1 VTRLVQEAMI
11 KDHLYGIIRTLQRE
25 RVFALILAVI
35 LLILLGGLGFY
46 LTEPGQGSP
55 PYLLGRGLWWAIV
68 TMTTVGYG
76 DVVPETLGGRL
87 VGVGL
92 MLGGVVAISLVTATV
107 ASIFIGRKF
116 RQERGLEA
124 IKSTNHLLVLG
135 WHYDGM
141 ALLDHLLQRLPAT
154 VPVVLVNQLPPEHLE
169 NLKGKFS
176 HHEFAYVWGDFTRED
191 ILQKANAADAL
202 RAIIL
207 GGRREGETGAQ
218 ADQRTLLTALTLKSL
233 NAKISIL
240 AELHRTENR
249 AYLERAGVDEI
260 LIRGQYDSSLMARA
274 VTSPG
279 LFHIFTGL
287 LSGEVQNLWP
297 VEVPNSFHGRPLKE
311 FTAHLKESHRALLIA
326 IYTEGRALA
335 LEDLLTG
342 EPSAIDDFIR
352 RKFTETGMT
361 HLFGRA
367 KIEFQVNPPDDL
379 TLEPH
384 QYAVVISQ
392 QRPVL

>member
-1 VTRLVQEAMI
+1 MI
-11 KDHLYGIIRTLQRE
+11 KDHLYGFIRALHRE
-25 RVFALILAVI
+25 QVFALILAI
-35 LLILLGGLGFY
+35 LLLIFLGGLGFY
-46 LTEPGQGSP
+46 LAEPGESSP
-55 PYLLGRGLWWAIV
+55 LAFLGRGLWWAMV
-68 TMTTVGYG
+68 TVTTVGYG
-76 DVVPETLGGRL
+76 DVVPQTFWGKV

-92 MLGGVVAISLVTATV
+92 MVGGVVTISLVTATV

-135 WHYDGM
+135 WHYDGV
-141 ALLDHLLQRLPAT
+141 ALLDHLIHRLPVTMA
-154 VPVVLVNQLPPEHLE
+154 VVLVNQLPPEQLE
-169 NLKGKFS
+169 NLKGKFP
-176 HHEFAYVWGDFTRED
+176 HYEFAYVWGDFTRED
-191 ILQKANAADAL
+191 ILQKANASRAL

-233 NAKISIL
+233 NPKVSIL

-287 LSGEVQNLWP
+287 LSGDVQNLWA
-297 VEVPNSFHGRPLKE
+297 VEIPPNFQGLPLKE
-311 FTAHLKESHRALLIA
+311 FAAYLKASHQALLIA
-326 IYTEGRALA
+326 VYTEGRALA
-335 LEDLLTG
+335 LEDLLSG
-342 EPSAIDDFIR
+342 APSAIDDFIR

-367 KIEFQVNPPDDL
+367 KVEFQVNPPDDL
-379 TLEPH
+379 VLEAH
-384 QYAVVISQ
+384 QYAVVIASE
-392 QRPVL
+392 RPVL

>member
-1 VTRLVQEAMI
+1 MI
-11 KDHLYGIIRTLQRE
+11 KDHLYEFIRALQRE

-46 LTEPGQGSP
+46 LTEPAEGPFLHRLGQ
-55 PYLLGRGLWWAIV
+55 GLWWAIV

-76 DVVPETLGGRL
+76 DVVPQTLGGRL

-92 MLGGVVAISLVTATV
+92 MVGGVVTISLVTATV

-124 IKSTNHLLVLG
+124 IKSTNHLLILG
-135 WHYDGM
+135 WLYDGV
-141 ALLDHLLQRLPAT
+141 ALLDHLVHSLPAT
-154 VPVVLVNQLPPEHLE
+154 VPLVLVNQLPPEQLE
-169 NLKGKFS
+169 NLRGRFS
-176 HHEFAYVWGDFTRED
+176 HHEFAYVWGDFSRED
-191 ILQKANAADAL
+191 ILLKANAAGAL

-233 NAKISIL
+233 NPKISIL
-240 AELHRTENR
+240 AELHSTENR

-274 VTSPG
+274 VTAPG

-287 LSGEVQNLWP
+287 LSGDVQNLWP
-297 VEVPNSFHGRPLKE
+297 VEIPARFHGRPLKE
-311 FTAHLKESHRALLIA
+311 FTAYLKEAHQALVIA
-326 IYTEGRALA
+326 IYSEGRALA
-335 LEDLLTG
+335 LEDLLSG

-352 RKFTETGMT
+352 RKFAETGMT

-379 TLEPH
+379 ILEPH
-384 QYAVVISQ
+384 QFAVVVSP